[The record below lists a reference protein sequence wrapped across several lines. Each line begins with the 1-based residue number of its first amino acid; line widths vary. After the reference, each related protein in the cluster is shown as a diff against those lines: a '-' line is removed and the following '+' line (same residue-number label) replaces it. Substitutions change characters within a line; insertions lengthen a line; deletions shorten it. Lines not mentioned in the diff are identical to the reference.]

1 MLLGIDVGGTFTD
14 AVIVF
19 QGKVLA
25 KTKTAT
31 THEDLLQ
38 GIFSAIDIVMRE
50 APGTIE
56 RVALSTTVVTN
67 SLVEGK
73 TDPVGL
79 IVIPGPGLNIESLLP
94 AKAVVLSGYVDHR
107 GRETAKL
114 IMGEIEEAC
123 KTFAGKHFYA
133 VSGKFAVRNAA
144 QEMTVSREIIAR
156 TGTEHVTA
164 ASQIA
169 GSLNFLR
176 RTNSA
181 YFNAAVWR
189 RFSQFAAAVEGALL
203 ARGVNAP
210 VHILKADGGT
220 MPLALAKCQPVE
232 AIFTGPAA
240 SVLGIM
246 AIGMAEGEAISLD
259 IGGTTTDIALWR
271 SGSPLFAEQGAAIS
285 GYPTAVRAFWLRSVG
300 IGGDSWVRRSNS
312 GKLFIGP
319 ERVGP
324 AMAAGGAEPTVAD
337 ALIVAGLA
345 DFGSQSAANQALEK
359 LVRPDQT
366 PEQAAQEVL
375 DGAAEII
382 CAAVSE
388 MLAAHQARPVYT
400 VTDMVNTKPFTPHAI
415 VGVGGTAE
423 GLAPLVAR
431 RMGLACHIPD
441 NGAVANA
448 LGAAVARAT
457 TDITVRVDTE
467 QQVFSVAEL
476 GLQEKLP
483 NRGITIAA
491 VRQLAEK
498 YLAER
503 SGRFG
508 IIPDEVETIYEE
520 EFNLVRGFQTAGKI
534 ITCRKQVKP
543 GVLTD
548 VH

>member
-38 GIFSAIDIVMRE
+38 GIFSAIDTVMRE

-79 IVIPGPGLNIESLLP
+79 LVIPGPGLNIESLLP
-94 AKAVVLSGYVDHR
+94 AKAVVLSGYIDHR
-107 GRETAKL
+107 GREAAKL
-114 IMGEIEEAC
+114 INEEIAEAC
-123 KTFAGKHFYA
+123 KTFADKHCFA

-156 TGTEHVTA
+156 TGTEHVTV

-189 RFSQFAAAVEGALL
+189 RFSRFAAAVEGALF

-246 AIGMAEGEAISLD
+246 AIGTAEGETISLD

-271 SGSPLFAEQGAAIS
+271 GGSPLFAEQGAAVS

-300 IGGDSWVRRSNS
+300 MGGDSWVRRSS
-312 GKLFIGP
+312 GKLLIGP

-324 AMAAGGAEPTVAD
+324 AMAAGGTEPTVAD
-337 ALIVAGLA
+337 ALIVAGLV
-345 DFGSQSAANQALEK
+345 DFGSRAAAYQALEK
-359 LVRPDQT
+359 LALPDQT
-366 PEQAAQEVL
+366 PEQAAQEIL
-375 DGAAEII
+375 DGAAENI
-382 CAAVSE
+382 CTAVRE

-400 VTDMVNTKPFTPHAI
+400 VTDMVNTKTFTPHAI

-431 RMGLACHIPD
+431 RMGVACQIPD

-467 QQVFSVAEL
+467 RQVLSVAEL

-483 NRGITIAA
+483 SRGMTIAA

-498 YLAER
+498 YLSER

-508 IIPDEVETIYEE
+508 IIPGEVETIYEE

>member
-19 QGKVLA
+19 RGKVLA

-31 THEDLLQ
+31 TQEDLLQ
-38 GIFSAIDIVMRE
+38 GIFSAIDTVMRE
-50 APGTIE
+50 APGMIE

-73 TDPVGL
+73 VDPVGL
-79 IVIPGPGLNIESLLP
+79 MVIPGPGLNIESRLP

-114 IMGEIEEAC
+114 INGEIEEAC
-123 KTFAGKHFYA
+123 KTFAGKHCFA

-144 QEMTVSREIIAR
+144 QELAVSREIIAR
-156 TGTEHVTA
+156 TGTEHVTV
-164 ASQIA
+164 ASQIS

-189 RFSQFAAAVEGALL
+189 RFSRFAAAVEGALL

-220 MPLALAKCQPVE
+220 MPLASAKCQPVE

-271 SGSPLFAEQGAAIS
+271 GGSPLFAEQGAAIS

-300 IGGDSWVRRSNS
+300 IGGDSRVRRSS
-312 GKLFIGP
+312 GKLLIGP

-324 AMAAGGAEPTVAD
+324 AMAAGGTEPTVAD

-345 DFGSQSAANQALEK
+345 DFGSRSAAHQALEK
-359 LVRPDQT
+359 LAGPDQT

-375 DGAAEII
+375 DGAVEII

-400 VTDMVNTKPFTPHAI
+400 VTDMVNTKPFTPHSI
-415 VGVGGTAE
+415 IGVGGTAE

-431 RMGLACHIPD
+431 RMGLACQIPD

-457 TDITVRVDTE
+457 TDITVRIDTE
-467 QQVFSVAEL
+467 QQVLSVAEL

-483 NRGITIAA
+483 NRGITMAA
-491 VRQLAEK
+491 VRELAEK

-503 SGRFG
+503 SVRLG
-508 IIPDEVETIYEE
+508 IIPGEVETIYEE

-543 GVLTD
+543 GVLTN
-548 VH
+548 VR